1 MARHLF
7 SFKDLY
13 SAAQGIGHAGTSQYP
28 VDFGGTYWNDREFA
42 GMSAVEIEEVVSE
55 ILIAI

>member
-1 MARHLF
+1 MKRNASRR
-7 SFKDLY
+7 
-13 SAAQGIGHAGTSQYP
+13 YP
-28 VDFGGTYWNDREFA
+28 VDFGGTYWNDRKFT